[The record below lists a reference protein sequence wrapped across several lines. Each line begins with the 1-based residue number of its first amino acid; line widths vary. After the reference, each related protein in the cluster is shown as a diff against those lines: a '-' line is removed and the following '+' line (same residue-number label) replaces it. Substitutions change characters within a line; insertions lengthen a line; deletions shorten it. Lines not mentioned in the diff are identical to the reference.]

1 MDASTNESPLDLYLD
16 EDDIIDF
23 DLNDV
28 SYEEIEYPVKDESLM
43 SWRVLSLHVKKD
55 DLK

>member
-1 MDASTNESPLDLYLD
+1 MDALTNESPLDLYLE

-28 SYEEIEYPVKDESLM
+28 SDEEIEYPVKDKSLM
-43 SWRVLSLHVKKD
+43 SWCAMSLQVKED

>member
-1 MDASTNESPLDLYLD
+1 MDALTNESPLDLYLE
-16 EDDIIDF
+16 EDDIIEF

-28 SYEEIEYPVKDESLM
+28 SDEEIEYSVKDESLM
-43 SWRVLSLHVKKD
+43 SWCAMSLQVKED

>member
-23 DLNDV
+23 YLNDV
-28 SYEEIEYPVKDESLM
+28 SYEEIEYLVKDESLM

>member
-1 MDASTNESPLDLYLD
+1 MDALTNESPLDLYLE

-28 SYEEIEYPVKDESLM
+28 SDEEIEYPVKDESLM
-43 SWRVLSLHVKKD
+43 SWCAMSLQVKED

>member
-1 MDASTNESPLDLYLD
+1 MDALTNESPLDLYLE

-23 DLNDV
+23 DLNDI
-28 SYEEIEYPVKDESLM
+28 SDEEIEYPVKDESLM
-43 SWRVLSLHVKKD
+43 SWCAMSLQVKED

>member
-1 MDASTNESPLDLYLD
+1 MDALTNENPLDLYLE

-28 SYEEIEYPVKDESLM
+28 SDEEIEYPVKDESLM
-43 SWRVLSLHVKKD
+43 SWCAMSLQVKED

>member
-28 SYEEIEYPVKDESLM
+28 SYEEIEYLVKDESLM